1 MYRKLFKRLQG
12 KRKKKII
19 FRNHLFLLL
28 SWYGI
33 IGENNKNWF
42 KKNLE
47 KMIMICIYVSCWK
60 NMYTSFTRAVVV
72 DGDGKE
78 EKKKAC

>member
-1 MYRKLFKRLQG
+1 
-12 KRKKKII
+12 
-19 FRNHLFLLL
+19 
-28 SWYGI
+28 
-33 IGENNKNWF
+33 
-42 KKNLE
+42 
-47 KMIMICIYVSCWK
+47 MIMICIYVSCWK